1 MTPEE
6 DLKKTTINGY
16 SNPKKTDNLS
26 QKNEEYSGKLS
37 VSAKDLEAL
46 VEQISNPIL
55 EYFKLK
61 SEEQDRANE
70 RSSQEDF
77 EKLKLIDKLD
87 TKDKLF
93 KGVLIIICITALLLV
108 TALIEDSEGVI
119 PVLSLIIGLLFKNS
133 SLSDFLSFHKDKTP
147 NEKKT

>member
-6 DLKKTTINGY
+6 DLKRTIINGH
-16 SNPKKTDNLS
+16 SNLRETDDLS
-26 QKNEEYSGKLS
+26 QKNDEYSGKLS
-37 VSAKDLEAL
+37 VSAKDIEAL
-46 VEQISNPIL
+46 VEQITNPIL

-70 RSSQEDF
+70 RSSQEDL

-93 KGVLIIICITALLLV
+93 KGVLIVVCITALLLV
-108 TALIEDSEGVI
+108 TALIEDSEGVT
-119 PVLSLIIGLLFKNS
+119 PVLSLIMGLLFKNS
-133 SLSDFLSFHKDKTP
+133 SLSDFFSFHKDKTT
-147 NEKKT
+147 NEKKM

>member
-6 DLKKTTINGY
+6 DLKKTIINGH
-16 SNPKKTDNLS
+16 SNLKRTDNLS
-26 QKNEEYSGKLS
+26 QENNEHSGKLS
-37 VSAKDLEAL
+37 VSAKDIEAL
-46 VEQISNPIL
+46 VEQISNPVL

-70 RSSQEDF
+70 RSSQEDL

-93 KGVLIIICITALLLV
+93 KGVLIVICITALLLV
-108 TALIEDSEGVI
+108 TAFIEGSEGVI

-147 NEKKT
+147 NERKT